1 MEEVEEVVVTV
12 IHCWSA
18 PRSRST
24 ALLYSF
30 EARNNPNVV
39 ANNVIDDVEKKKN
52 AVERLRGADQQ

>member
-1 MEEVEEVVVTV
+1 MSSPATESKEKRVITV

-30 EARNNPNVV
+30 EARGDDCV
-39 ANNVIDDVEKKKN
+39 AID
-52 AVERLRGADQQ
+52 GA